1 MPHIHSESTQQAPHT
16 IPDPAGDEEALVA
29 VEITKPTGDQDECP
43 DGEGVGGGEPGE
55 LAGLR
60 GDGEGG
66 ADCVEGGYGLAE
78 GGLREEL
85 GCAEDCYEGC
95 FSGEGGW
102 VLDVAL
108 DGVERWCVVGGCG
121 LFFCG
126 F

>member
-1 MPHIHSESTQQAPHT
+1 M
-16 IPDPAGDEEALVA
+16 A
-29 VEITKPTGDQDECP
+29 VEIAEAARDQDECP

-55 LAGLR
+55 LAWLR

-66 ADCVEGGYGLAE
+66 ADYVEGGDGLAE
-78 GGLREEL
+78 GGLGEEL
-85 GCAEDCYEGC
+85 GCAEDCYECC

-108 DGVERWCVVGGCG
+108 DGVERWCVVGGRG
-121 LFFCG
+121 FVFCG